1 MKSSKSSSSNQAF
14 RELAAKAADF
24 ERSGNGDAAYNCW
37 RKAAAYSNSEANRVW
52 CEVRAE
58 FVKSRHYQVTMR
70 KAA

>member
-1 MKSSKSSSSNQAF
+1 MKSSKSSNQTF

-37 RKAAAYSNSEANRVW
+37 RKAAAYSNSEANRAW

-58 FVKSRHYQVTMR
+58 FCRSRHYQVTR
-70 KAA
+70 RAA